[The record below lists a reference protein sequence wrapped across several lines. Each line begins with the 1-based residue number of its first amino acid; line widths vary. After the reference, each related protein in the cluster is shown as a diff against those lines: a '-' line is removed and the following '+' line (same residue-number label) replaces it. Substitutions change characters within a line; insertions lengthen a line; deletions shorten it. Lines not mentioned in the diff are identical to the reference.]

1 MISVLTNKMKTEA
14 KHTVRDILEAEKD
27 CLKGITTLSRKY
39 QKLGR
44 DFFFESK
51 AETNFISNNVPERE
65 SMKRRNR
72 IITFNLKQ
80 DEQETHMSNL
90 LKEMHLN
97 INIVKMF
104 RIKSNSNLG
113 NPLPLNVEF
122 RNQSDRNT
130 FFKHYH
136 ITKHKLT
143 NIGIAPD
150 IHYRT
155 RLAYKKK
162 N

>member
-1 MISVLTNKMKTEA
+1 M
-14 KHTVRDILEAEKD
+14 
-27 CLKGITTLSRKY
+27 
-39 QKLGR
+39 
-44 DFFFESK
+44 
-51 AETNFISNNVPERE
+51 PERE

-72 IITFNLKQ
+72 IIIFNIKQ
-80 DEQETHMSNL
+80 DEQETHIKKL
-90 LKEMHLN
+90 LQVMQLN

-130 FFKHYH
+130 FFKHYD
-136 ITKHKLT
+136 ITKHKLN
-143 NIGIAPD
+143 NIRVAPD

-155 RLAYKKK
+155 RLAYKKLK
-162 N
+162 EAKRLNRESEYLEY